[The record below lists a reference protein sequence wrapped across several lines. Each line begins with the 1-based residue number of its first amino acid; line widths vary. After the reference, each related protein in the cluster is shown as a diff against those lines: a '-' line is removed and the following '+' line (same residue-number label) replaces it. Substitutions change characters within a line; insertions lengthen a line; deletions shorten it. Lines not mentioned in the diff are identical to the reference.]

1 MTAELP
7 GREVAQFIRGSR
19 SGHFTAGALQFAV
32 DALEVR
38 SISLANTHSA
48 KKRIR
53 QNEKRRVRN
62 KAVRTR
68 TRSYIKRAQQAIE
81 EGNAEAAAAAVK
93 LAVSEI
99 DRAKSKGILHHR
111 NAARR
116 KSRLMKRLAP
126 MLKSK

>member
-1 MTAELP
+1 M
-7 GREVAQFIRGSR
+7 
-19 SGHFTAGALQFAV
+19 
-32 DALEVR
+32 
-38 SISLANTHSA
+38 ANTISA

-93 LAVSEI
+93 IAVSEI
-99 DRAKSKGILHHR
+99 DRAKSKGVLHHR
-111 NAARR
+111 NAARH